1 MNRICK
7 RITALFLVLLMT
19 ASLLAS
25 CSGGGKKED
34 TLKTI
39 ATYDEYVGS
48 LVDLGLSDGEII
60 MDILEADGELRATIG
75 IENKKLEI
83 DGIEV
88 SHYYGT
94 PYLTERRYYNMSFV
108 EDMRKREKTTSKYEV
123 SLYYDPTVDLVL
135 GGEPFLTPAN
145 QAKEPWYEGV
155 EYFFF
160 RDGQKIE
167 GSIVPGAANGNGWK
181 LASYGASAHFML
193 HDDNIYTGVHFGTGY
208 RKIHINDQILELPE
222 WRVGAPEYQLCG
234 LIGIDGIP
242 YALVRVW
249 ENDRSEQVVDTVW
262 EETRLVPLSPEM
274 TELPLEGKKIDGK
287 ATGGAFSDGKYG
299 YFMCGSEL
307 WRTDGKD
314 SKRIADLI
322 FFGVNESSHVRAV
335 RALSDGRI
343 LVATDG
349 ILIELSGAEVATGEQ
364 KQVVTAGVINLYG
377 DVSELTLTF
386 SKFNRVSENY
396 AFVVKE
402 FDDQTDLNLALL
414 SGEISMVISRD
425 QFMLKNYVKQDIL
438 APLEEVAPELFEKDV
453 LIENIVDATRID
465 GVCYYLPRSF
475 WIRGEST
482 DARYMEEGVIFES
495 RQDYYNFLSEK
506 VPDYFEPVTK
516 RILFTTFGQDLDEWI
531 DWETNTCHFDDGTF
545 EALLEFCNKGSTQEE
560 VDQYTA
566 QPYSMNSTNFVLQDS
581 LRSNHF
587 TDVKEAKV
595 HLATLSASGEGS
607 TQWVWVDYPIPSSVY
622 DGFEIY
628 VPEFYGVVDDKAG
641 REAAGEF
648 LRWHFLENVI
658 DEFPSKNLYTTI
670 TLYPL
675 SVNRDETDRF
685 LARNIDGEIEIT
697 EELEGLRAMI
707 EDHNRGCGQEQYD
720 KTWEVISR
728 GDHFQYFRNEVYDVM
743 YEEAG
748 RFFSG
753 SITAEQAAEYVQNRI
768 SIYLAEQG

>member
-1 MNRICK
+1 MK
-7 RITALFLVLLMT
+7 TLYFPVLSGVLFFLTLLQ
-19 ASLLAS
+19 LLTS
-25 CSGGGKKED
+25 CSNDKKED
-34 TLKTI
+34 TPKTV

-48 LVDLGLSDGEII
+48 LVDLGLSDGEIV
-60 MDILEADGELRATIG
+60 MDIIEIDGELRATIG
-75 IENKKLEI
+75 VEAKEREI
-83 DGIEV
+83 NGIEI
-88 SHYYGT
+88 SHTHGT
-94 PYLTERRYYNMSFV
+94 PYLTERRHYSMGYA
-108 EDMRKREKTTSKYEV
+108 EDTAKREKTVSLQEA
-123 SLYYDPTVDLVL
+123 SLYYDPTIDLVF
-135 GGEPFLTPAN
+135 GGEPFLTPEGSV
-145 QAKEPWYEGV
+145 KESYYLGV
-155 EYFFF
+155 EYYFYK
-160 RDGQKIE
+160 DGQQMEENIIPE
-167 GSIVPGAANGNGWK
+167 QATDGNGWRV
-181 LASYGASAHFML
+181 AHYGVSAHFML
-193 HDDNIYTGVHFGTGY
+193 HEELIYAGVNRGGGVRDIY
-208 RKIHINDQILELPE
+208 INDHFLEKPE
-222 WRVGAPEYQLCG
+222 WRVGTPEYQLCG

-242 YALVRVW
+242 YAVVRVW
-249 ENDRSEQVVDTVW
+249 ENDRSEQVVDTIW
-262 EETRLVPLSPEM
+262 EETRLVPLTPEM

-287 ATGGAFSDGKYG
+287 ATGDAFSDGKYG
-299 YFMCGSEL
+299 YYMCGSEL
-307 WRTDGKD
+307 WRTDGKE

-349 ILIELSGAEVATGEQ
+349 ILIELSGAEVATGAQ
-364 KQVVTAGVINLYG
+364 KQVFTAGVINLYG
-377 DVSELTLTF
+377 NVSNLTLTF

-453 LIENIVDATRID
+453 LIENIVDATRLD

-482 DARYMEEGVIFES
+482 DARYMEEGVTFEN
-495 RQDYYNFLSEK
+495 RLEYYDFLSEK

-566 QPYSMNSTNFVLQDS
+566 QPYSMNSRNFVLQDS
-581 LRSNHF
+581 MHINHF
-587 TDVKEAKV
+587 TDVKKAKEY
-595 HLATLSASGEGS
+595 LATLSPSEVGK
-607 TQWVWVDYPIPSSVY
+607 TQWVWVNYPIPSSVY

-628 VPEFYGVVDDKAG
+628 VPEFFAVVEDEAS

-648 LRWHFLENVI
+648 LNWYFLEDVI
-658 DEFPSKNLYTTI
+658 DNFPSKTLQTE
-670 TLYPL
+670 LYPL

-697 EELEGLRAMI
+697 EDLEGVRDML
-707 EDHNRGCGQEQYD
+707 EDFNRGCGQEQYD
-720 KTWEVISR
+720 KTWEVIIR

-753 SITAEQAAEYVQNRI
+753 SSTAKQAADYVQNRI
-768 SIYLAEQG
+768 SLYLAEQG

>member
-1 MNRICK
+1 MK
-7 RITALFLVLLMT
+7 QTFGRITALLLVLLMT

-25 CSGGGKKED
+25 CSGEGGKKEN
-34 TLKTI
+34 TPKTI

-48 LVDLGLSDGEII
+48 LVDLGLADDEIVMDVIEKEGEILSI
-60 MDILEADGELRATIG
+60 IG
-75 IENKKLEI
+75 TKVQEI
-83 DGIEV
+83 DGKEITLTN
-88 SHYYGT
+88 GT
-94 PYLTERRYYNMSFV
+94 PYLTEHRYYSMDFV
-108 EDMRKREKTTSKYEV
+108 ENTVKREKTVSPYEV
-123 SLYYDPTVDLVL
+123 SLYYDPTIDLVL
-135 GGEPFLTPAN
+135 GGEPFLTPSD
-145 QAKEPWYEGV
+145 YYFGV

-167 GSIVPGAANGNGWK
+167 GSIVPGAVNGSGWK
-181 LASYGASAHFML
+181 LANYGASAHFM
-193 HDDNIYTGVHFGTGY
+193 IYEEDVYAGVHFGTGY

-234 LIGIDGIP
+234 LIGIDRIS

-249 ENDRSEQVVDTVW
+249 ENDRSEQVVDTLW
-262 EETRLVPLSPEM
+262 EETRLVPLSPDM

-299 YFMCGSEL
+299 YYMCGSEL

-335 RALSDGRI
+335 RTLSDGRI

-349 ILIELSGAEVATGEQ
+349 ILIELSGTEVATGEQ
-364 KQVVTAGVINLYG
+364 KKVFTAGVINLYG

-386 SKFNRVSENY
+386 SKFNRVSEKA

-402 FDDQTDLNLALL
+402 FDDQADLNLALL

-453 LIENIVDATRID
+453 LIENIVDATRLD

-475 WIRGEST
+475 WIRGEAT
-482 DARYMEEGVIFES
+482 DARYMEEGVTFEN
-495 RQDYYNFLSEK
+495 RLEYYDFLSEK

-516 RILFTTFGQDLDEWI
+516 RILFSTFGQDLDEWI

-560 VDQYTA
+560 VNQYTA
-566 QPYSMNSTNFVLQDS
+566 QPYSMNSRSFVLQDS
-581 LRSNHF
+581 MRNNQF
-587 TDVKEAKV
+587 TDVKEAKEY
-595 HLATLSASGEGS
+595 LATLSPSEVGNS
-607 TQWVWVDYPIPSSVY
+607 QWVWVNYPIPSSVY

-628 VPEFYGVVDDKAG
+628 VPEFFAVVEDEAS

-648 LRWHFLENVI
+648 LRWHFLEDVI
-658 DEFPSKNLYTTI
+658 DDFPSKTLATE
-670 TLYPL
+670 LYPL

-697 EELEGLRAMI
+697 EDLGGLRAML
-707 EDHNRGCGQEQYD
+707 EDFNRGCGQEQYD

-753 SITAEQAAEYVQNRI
+753 NNTAKQAAEYVQNRI

>member
-1 MNRICK
+1 MLCASKKGIIVTLVCLN
-7 RITALFLVLLMT
+7 LFLCLFLT
-19 ASLLAS
+19 S
-25 CSGGGKKED
+25 CMGKSYEENKE
-34 TLKTI
+34 LQSRVS
-39 ATYDEYVGS
+39 TYNNYVGNIIN
-48 LVDLGLSDGEII
+48 LGLAENET
-60 MDILEADGELRATIG
+60 ILDVIEVDGELRATIG
-75 IENKKLEI
+75 VENWEI
-83 DGIEV
+83 GGIIV
-88 SHYYGT
+88 SGVAGT
-94 PYLTERRYYNMSFV
+94 PYITEHRYYDMDFV
-108 EDMRKREKTTSKYEV
+108 ENTEKRQKTISPYEASV
-123 SLYYDPTVDLVL
+123 YYNSSVDLAF
-135 GGEPFLTPAN
+135 GAEPFLVE
-145 QAKEPWYEGV
+145 AKEEPVYWCV
-155 EYFFF
+155 EYFFY
-160 RDGQKIE
+160 RNGERLENKV
-167 GSIVPGAANGNGWK
+167 VPEEWLDGNGWI
-181 LASYGASAHFML
+181 LANYGASAQLMEQ
-193 HDDNIYTGVHFGTGY
+193 DGNIYAGVHYYIDGWRQLY
-208 RKIHINDQILELPE
+208 INDHFVEQPT
-222 WRVGAPEYQLCG
+222 WRPGAPEYQYCG

-242 YALVRVW
+242 YALVHVW
-249 ENDRSEQVVDTVW
+249 ENDRSEQVVDTLW

-307 WRTDGKD
+307 WRTDGKE

-364 KQVVTAGVINLYG
+364 KQVFTAGVINLYG

-453 LIENIVDATRID
+453 LVENIVDATRLD

-482 DARYMEEGVIFES
+482 DARYMEEGVTFEN
-495 RQDYYNFLSEK
+495 RLEYYDYLSEK
-506 VPDYFEPVTK
+506 VPDYFEPLTK
-516 RILFTTFGQDLDEWI
+516 RMLFTTFGQDLDEWI
-531 DWETNTCHFDDGTF
+531 NWETNTCHFDDGTF

-566 QPYSMNSTNFVLQDS
+566 QPYSMYSLNIPLQDS
-581 LRSNHF
+581 MPNNEFLNVEES
-587 TDVKEAKV
+587 KEY
-595 HLATLSASGEGS
+595 LISLPASEVGV
-607 TQWVWVDYPIPSSVY
+607 TQWVWVIYPIPSSVY

-628 VPEFYGVVDDKAG
+628 VPEFFAVVDDKAS
-641 REAAGEF
+641 REASGEF
-648 LRWHFLENVI
+648 LKWHFLENI
-658 DEFPSKNLYTTI
+658 IEEFPSKDLNVS
-670 TLYPL
+670 LYPL

-685 LARNIDGEIEIT
+685 LKRNIDGEIEIT
-697 EELEGLRAMI
+697 EDLEVLREMLEA
-707 EDHNRGCGQEQYD
+707 HNRGCGQEQYD
-720 KTWEVISR
+720 KTWEVIRR
-728 GDHFQYFRNEVYDVM
+728 GDHFQYFRNDVFDVM

-748 RFFSG
+748 RYFSG
-753 SITAEQAAEYVQNRI
+753 SSTAKQAAEYVQNRI
-768 SIYLAEQG
+768 SIYLAEQS